1 MGRNV
6 ISGPGLSSIHLSL
19 SRRINLTERFRL
31 ELRGEA
37 FNLTNTPQFSNPNV
51 SLTSSSF
58 GYVTG
63 TISSGTGVNGT
74 GGGRAIQMGAKVI
87 F

>member
-1 MGRNV
+1 LVTG
-6 ISGPGLSSIHLSL
+6 
-19 SRRINLTERFRL
+19 
-31 ELRGEA
+31 
-37 FNLTNTPQFSNPNV
+37 LTNTPQFSNPNV

-63 TISSGTGVNGT
+63 TISNGTGVNGT
-74 GGGRAIQMGAKVI
+74 GGGRAIQMGAKVS